1 MDVLD
6 QLGGQPV
13 LPILNL
19 PDGNSAL
26 RIAEALVGGGIK
38 AFEITLRNPEA
49 LQALQAVRDEFP
61 DLTLGAGTLVDKK
74 QIGRVKDIGIDFGVS
89 PGWSE
94 ELWTCAQEVDLPFFP
109 GILTPTE
116 LLSAQQAGCRALK
129 IFPIEP
135 AGGISY
141 LKSLIAPFRPLGI
154 RYLPTGGIGRDKVRS
169 YLHDESVVTVGGSWL
184 TPGNLIENKDFEKIT
199 ELAIEALSLGN
210 RSS

>member
-94 ELWTCAQEVDLPFFP
+94 ELWTCPRKSTSPFS
-109 GILTPTE
+109 GDLTPTE
-116 LLSAQQAGCRALK
+116 LLSAHQAGCRALK
-129 IFPIEP
+129 VFPIEP
-135 AGGISY
+135 VGGISY
-141 LKSLIAPFRPLGI
+141 LQSLIAPFRPLGI
-154 RYLPTGGIGRDKVRS
+154 RYLPTGGIGRDKVAS
-169 YLHDESVVTVGGSWL
+169 YLHDEAVLTVGGSWL
-184 TPGNLIENKDFEKIT
+184 TPVNSIENKDFAKIT
-199 ELAIEALSLGN
+199 GLAIEAFSLSN
-210 RSS
+210 RPS